1 MDSGVLKFYLDKV
14 IGANKMIYCQVSVIK
29 RGEREAEKEGGIGM
43 TGKAARPEIVMVGT
57 GAVVVVGIGNGIG
70 IMSMVEIEN
79 MAGTGT
85 VIGTDT
91 EDRSKG
97 SQLSPLVVLALYFD
111 GKDAIRYE
119 FWLLSFDMKF
129 GFSIFVL
136 SGILKSLLRCDFME
150 LFPVLQPSRN

>member
-57 GAVVVVGIGNGIG
+57 GAVVVVGIG

-79 MAGTGT
+79 MDGTGT

-97 SQLSPLVVLALYFD
+97 SQLSPLVVLALCFD

-129 GFSIFVL
+129 GFTWYFCLI
-136 SGILKSLLRCDFME
+136 
-150 LFPVLQPSRN
+150 RNFKIPAPM

>member
-14 IGANKMIYCQVSVIK
+14 IGANKMIFCQVSVIK

-57 GAVVVVGIGNGIG
+57 GAVVVVGIGIGIG
-70 IMSMVEIEN
+70 IEIMSMVEIEN
-79 MAGTGT
+79 MDGTGT

-97 SQLSPLVVLALYFD
+97 SQLSPLVVLALYVD

-129 GFSIFVL
+129 GFTWYFCLI
-136 SGILKSLLRCDFME
+136 
-150 LFPVLQPSRN
+150 RNFKIPAPM

>member
-57 GAVVVVGIGNGIG
+57 GVVVGIG

-79 MAGTGT
+79 MDGTGT

-119 FWLLSFDMKF
+119 FWLL
-129 GFSIFVL
+129 
-136 SGILKSLLRCDFME
+136 
-150 LFPVLQPSRN
+150 

>member
-14 IGANKMIYCQVSVIK
+14 IGANKMIFCQVSVIK

-57 GAVVVVGIGNGIG
+57 GAVVVVGIG

-79 MAGTGT
+79 MDGTGT

-97 SQLSPLVVLALYFD
+97 SQLSPLVVLALCFD

-129 GFSIFVL
+129 GFTWYFCLI
-136 SGILKSLLRCDFME
+136 
-150 LFPVLQPSRN
+150 RNFKIPAPM

>member
-14 IGANKMIYCQVSVIK
+14 IGANKMIFCQVSVIK

-57 GAVVVVGIGNGIG
+57 GAVVVVGIG

-79 MAGTGT
+79 MDGTGT

-129 GFSIFVL
+129 GFTWYFCLI
-136 SGILKSLLRCDFME
+136 
-150 LFPVLQPSRN
+150 RNFKIPAPM

>member
-57 GAVVVVGIGNGIG
+57 GAVVVVGIG

-79 MAGTGT
+79 MDGTGT

-97 SQLSPLVVLALYFD
+97 SQLSPLVVLALYVD

-129 GFSIFVL
+129 GFTWYFCLI
-136 SGILKSLLRCDFME
+136 
-150 LFPVLQPSRN
+150 RNFKIPAPM

>member
-129 GFSIFVL
+129 GFTWHFCLI
-136 SGILKSLLRCDFME
+136 
-150 LFPVLQPSRN
+150 RNFKIPAPM